1 MTGISAKAVSALA
14 ISSTTR
20 IRSRT
25 ALLLL
30 KISWS
35 VEIER
40 GGMIAKRIA
49 FLEDFCSV
57 HWN

>member
-14 ISSTTR
+14 IASTTR

-40 GGMIAKRIA
+40 GRMIAKRIA
-49 FLEDFCSV
+49 FLEDFCFV